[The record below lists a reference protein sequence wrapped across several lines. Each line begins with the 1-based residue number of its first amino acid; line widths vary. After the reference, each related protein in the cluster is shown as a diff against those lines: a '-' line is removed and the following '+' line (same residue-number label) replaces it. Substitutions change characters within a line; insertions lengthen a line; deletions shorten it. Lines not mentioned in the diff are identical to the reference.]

1 LANATPK
8 QPKLRGIQAPPFEE
22 DSSFE
27 VSSNACEVRG
37 GVSPSRRLSVGQIKP
52 RTRKLLTYFCLLPL
66 SFLSSPVMAAEEVL
80 GVVKSA
86 DNIRQWPEITNRL
99 DRVGINYCVVD
110 TNNWQQEL
118 DFGSISVLLLP
129 SVENIDGS
137 QAVAIEQ
144 WMNQGGKVVVTGPT
158 GNLSSTGI
166 RDKLRSLFGAYWA
179 YPLATPTTLEL
190 SANSPSEWNGRPLLE
205 NTFMGAAV
213 MLTDGS
219 QGQTAANW
227 VGESN
232 PPAAVLTS
240 NSTVLGWRWGVDA
253 VTSAELDTAW
263 LQAALNRY
271 GISTYGRFGPENQST
286 TEKPCRPEIVPQ
298 EESQPFIPGWDL
310 KPSTSPP
317 PQSYLNPSQSISFGL
332 QEKATMIQEL
342 EGLIGRFETTLL
354 SADAKASRIDS
365 PTTEVVENLISQRS
379 HNITNTKTKSATKS
393 VKKSSYPHAHQALHK
408 AKTQYQQFLELTN
421 QNRYS
426 QAKKQWLEARNTLW
440 NDYPT
445 DRQVATSENRA
456 IWLDRGTIVK
466 ARSPKDLVKLF
477 DRMATAG
484 INTVFFETVNAGYTI
499 YPSKI
504 APQQNPLVRGWDP
517 LEVAVKLAHERNMEL
532 HAWVW
537 TFAAVN
543 QRHNTILNLPKEDL
557 GPLLSR
563 YPDWAIT
570 DKKGELFHYNSG
582 KAFLDPANPGVRRY
596 LTLLFEEIATK
607 YDVDGIQLD
616 YIRYPFQSE
625 GGEHTYGYGL
635 ASRQEFKKLTGVDPI
650 ELNVGGPFWNQWTGF
665 RLKQID
671 TFVASISQRLKQ
683 QRPDLILSTA
693 VFPIP
698 RQERINLIQQ
708 HWEEWVREEW
718 IDMLVPMT
726 YALDTEQL
734 KTLTSPLSEDFSDGN
749 AILLPGIRLSNV
761 PDVVAVDQMQLIR
774 GMSAEGYALFAA
786 ESFRSSLADIFSRIQ
801 GKSSVDSSPEFLP
814 HRQPFQATQA
824 RYQSLKQEWNFL
836 ISNNQIEME
845 EQMLKNWGRSADEL
859 SVALQQLAENPSQK
873 NFVAAQ
879 LSLSTFRRQFPS
891 WMKQNK
897 TINSYQTQVWENRLE
912 TMSRLLSYGEN
923 RVLTKNSLN

>member
-1 LANATPK
+1 MWQNL
-8 QPKLRGIQAPPFEE
+8 
-22 DSSFE
+22 
-27 VSSNACEVRG
+27 
-37 GVSPSRRLSVGQIKP
+37 KP
-52 RTRKLLTYFCLLPL
+52 GKRKLLIYLCLLPL
-66 SFLSSPVMAAEEVL
+66 SFLPSPTMAAEAVL

-86 DNIRQWPEITNRL
+86 DNLKQWPEITNRL
-99 DRVGINYCVVD
+99 DRVGINYCVID
-110 TNNWQQEL
+110 TNNWRQEL

-129 SVENIDGS
+129 SVENINGS

-144 WMNQGGKVVVTGPT
+144 WMNQGGKVVVAGPT
-158 GNLSSTGI
+158 GDLSSTGI
-166 RDKLRSLFGAYWA
+166 REKLRSLFGAYWA
-179 YPLATPTTLEL
+179 YPLANPTTLEL
-190 SANSPSEWNGRPLLE
+190 SVNTPSEWTGRPLE

-213 MLTDGS
+213 MLADGS

-227 VGESN
+227 IGESN
-232 PPAAVLTS
+232 PPAAIVTN

-271 GISTYGRFGPENQST
+271 GISTYGKFGPENQTT

-298 EESQPFIPGWDL
+298 QESQPFIPDWDL
-310 KPSTSPP
+310 KPSNSLP
-317 PQSYLNPSQSISFGL
+317 PQSNLNPAQNNSLGM
-332 QEKATMIQEL
+332 QEKATMIREL

-354 SADAKASRIDS
+354 TADAKASKIDS
-365 PTTEVVENLISQRS
+365 PTTEVVESLISQRS
-379 HNITNTKTKSATKS
+379 DSNTNTTNIKGITQSATKS
-393 VKKSSYPHAHQALHK
+393 IKKSSYPHAHQALKK
-408 AKTQYQQFLELTN
+408 AKTQFQQFLELSDRG
-421 QNRYS
+421 RYS
-426 QAKKQWLEARNTLW
+426 QAKREWLEARNTLW

-445 DRQVATSENRA
+445 DRQVATSEIRA

-466 ARSPKDLVKLF
+466 ARSQKDLVKLF
-477 DRMATAG
+477 DRMAVAG

-499 YPSKI
+499 YPSSI

-517 LEVAVKLAHERNMEL
+517 LEAAVKLAHERNMEL

-543 QRHNTILNLPKEDL
+543 QRHNIILNLPEDDL

-570 DKKGELFHYNSG
+570 DKEGQLFHYNSG
-582 KAFLDPANPGVRRY
+582 KVFLDPANPGVRRY
-596 LTLLFEEIATK
+596 LTLLFEEIATN

-616 YIRYPFQSE
+616 YIRYPFQSK

-635 ASRQEFKKLTGVDPI
+635 ASRQEFKKLTGIDPI
-650 ELNVGGPFWNQWTGF
+650 ELKVGGHLWNQWTGF

-708 HWEEWVREEW
+708 HWEEWVKEEW

-786 ESFRSSLADIFSRIQ
+786 ESFRSSLADIFDRIQ
-801 GKSSVDSSPEFLP
+801 GKSSADSSPEFLP
-814 HRQPFQATQA
+814 HRQPFQATQV

-836 ISNNQIEME
+836 ISNNQIKMNE
-845 EQMLKNWGRSADEL
+845 EVLKDWGKSADGL
-859 SVALQQLAENPSQK
+859 SVALQQLATNPSQK

-879 LSLSTFRRQFPS
+879 LSLSTFRRQFPI

-912 TMSRLLSYGEN
+912 TISRLLSYGEN
-923 RVLTKNSLN
+923 RFLTGLRP

>member
-8 QPKLRGIQAPPFEE
+8 QPKLQ
-22 DSSFE
+22 
-27 VSSNACEVRG
+27 
-37 GVSPSRRLSVGQIKP
+37 RLSMWQNLKP
-52 RTRKLLTYFCLLPL
+52 GKRKLFIYLCLLPL
-66 SFLSSPVMAAEEVL
+66 SCFPSPTMAAEAVL

-86 DNIRQWPEITNRL
+86 DNLKQWPEITNRL
-99 DRVGINYCVVD
+99 DRVGINYCVIN
-110 TNNWQQEL
+110 TNNWRQEL

-129 SVENIDGS
+129 SVENINGS

-144 WMNQGGKVVVTGPT
+144 WMNQGGKVVVAGPT
-158 GNLSSTGI
+158 GDLSSTGI

-179 YPLATPTTLEL
+179 YPLANPTTLEL
-190 SANSPSEWNGRPLLE
+190 SANTPSEWTGRPLLE

-213 MLTDGS
+213 MLADGS

-227 VGESN
+227 IGESN
-232 PPAAVLTS
+232 PPAAIVTN

-271 GISTYGRFGPENQST
+271 GISTYGKFGPENQTT

-298 EESQPFIPGWDL
+298 QESQPFIPDWDL
-310 KPSTSPP
+310 KPSNSLP
-317 PQSYLNPSQSISFGL
+317 PQSNLNPAQNNSLGM
-332 QEKATMIQEL
+332 QEKATMIREL

-354 SADAKASRIDS
+354 TADAKASKIDS
-365 PTTEVVENLISQRS
+365 PTTEVVESLISQRS
-379 HNITNTKTKSATKS
+379 DSNTNTTNIKGITQSATKS
-393 VKKSSYPHAHQALHK
+393 IKKSSYPHAHQALKK
-408 AKTQYQQFLELTN
+408 AKTQFQQFLELSDRG
-421 QNRYS
+421 RYS
-426 QAKKQWLEARNTLW
+426 QAKREWLEARNTLW

-445 DRQVATSENRA
+445 DRQVATSEIRA

-466 ARSPKDLVKLF
+466 ARSQKDLVKLF
-477 DRMATAG
+477 DRMAVAG

-499 YPSKI
+499 YPSSI

-517 LEVAVKLAHERNMEL
+517 LEAAVKLAHERNMEL

-543 QRHNTILNLPKEDL
+543 QRHNIILNLPEDDL

-570 DKKGELFHYNSG
+570 DKEGQLFHYNSG
-582 KAFLDPANPGVRRY
+582 KVFLDPANPGVRRY
-596 LTLLFEEIATK
+596 LTLLFEEIATN

-616 YIRYPFQSE
+616 YIRYPFQSK

-635 ASRQEFKKLTGVDPI
+635 ASRQEFKKLTGIDPI
-650 ELNVGGPFWNQWTGF
+650 ELKVGGHLWNQWTGF

-708 HWEEWVREEW
+708 HWEEWVKEEW

-786 ESFRSSLADIFSRIQ
+786 ESFRSSLADIFDRIQ
-801 GKSSVDSSPEFLP
+801 GKSSADSSPEFLP
-814 HRQPFQATQA
+814 HRQPFQATQV

-836 ISNNQIEME
+836 ISNNQIKMNE
-845 EQMLKNWGRSADEL
+845 EVLKDWGKSADGL
-859 SVALQQLAENPSQK
+859 SVALQQLATNPSQK

-879 LSLSTFRRQFPS
+879 LSLSTFRRQFPI

-912 TMSRLLSYGEN
+912 TISRLLSYGEN
-923 RVLTKNSLN
+923 RFLTGLRP

>member
-8 QPKLRGIQAPPFEE
+8 QPKLQR
-22 DSSFE
+22 
-27 VSSNACEVRG
+27 
-37 GVSPSRRLSVGQIKP
+37 PSRWQNFKP
-52 RTRKLLTYFCLLPL
+52 RTRKLLIYLGLLPL
-66 SFLSSPVMAAEEVL
+66 SFLPSPTMAAEAVL

-86 DNIRQWPEITNRL
+86 DNLKQWAEITNRL
-99 DRVGINYCVVD
+99 DRVGINYCVID

-129 SVENIDGS
+129 SVEDINGS

-179 YPLATPTTLEL
+179 YPLANPTSLEL
-190 SANSPSEWNGRPLLE
+190 SVNTPSEWTGRPLLE

-213 MLTDGS
+213 MLADGS

-227 VGESN
+227 IGESN
-232 PPAAVLTS
+232 PPAAIVTN

-271 GISTYGRFGPENQST
+271 GISTYGKFGPENQNT
-286 TEKPCRPEIVPQ
+286 TEKPCRPEIVPPQ
-298 EESQPFIPGWDL
+298 ESQPFIPGWDL
-310 KPSTSPP
+310 KPSNSPP
-317 PQSYLNPSQSISFGL
+317 PQSSLNPIQSNSLGM

-342 EGLIGRFETTLL
+342 AGLIDRFETTLL
-354 SADAKASRIDS
+354 TADAKASKIDS
-365 PTTEVVENLISQRS
+365 PTTEVVENLIGQRGNS
-379 HNITNTKTKSATKS
+379 TTNTTNIKSITHSKTKSI
-393 VKKSSYPHAHQALHK
+393 KKSSYPHAHQALKK
-408 AKTQYQQFLELTN
+408 AKTQFQQFLELSDRG
-421 QNRYS
+421 RYS
-426 QAKKQWLEARNTLW
+426 QAKREWLEARNTLW
-440 NDYPT
+440 KDYPT
-445 DRQVATSENRA
+445 DRQVATSEIRA

-466 ARSPKDLVKLF
+466 ARSEKDLVKLF
-477 DRMATAG
+477 DRMSVAG

-499 YPSKI
+499 YPSSI
-504 APQQNPLVRGWDP
+504 APQQNPLVQGWDP
-517 LEVAVKLAHERNMEL
+517 LEAAVKLAHERNMEL

-543 QRHNTILNLPKEDL
+543 QRHNTILNLPKDDL

-582 KAFLDPANPGVRRY
+582 KVFLDPANPGVRRY
-596 LTLLFEEIATK
+596 LTLLFEEIATN

-650 ELNVGGPFWNQWTGF
+650 ELNVGGHLWNQWTGF

-708 HWEEWVREEW
+708 HWEEWVRAEW

-734 KTLTSPLSEDFSDGN
+734 KTLTSPLSEDFSEGN

-774 GMSAEGYALFAA
+774 GMSAEGYVLFAA
-786 ESFRSSLADIFSRIQ
+786 ESFRSSLADIFNRIQ
-801 GKSSVDSSPEFLP
+801 GKSSVDSAPEFLP

-836 ISNNQIEME
+836 ISNNQIEMNE
-845 EQMLKNWGRSADEL
+845 SVLKDWGRSADEL
-859 SVALQQLAENPSQK
+859 SVALQQLSENPSQK
-873 NFVAAQ
+873 NFVTAQ
-879 LSLSTFRRQFPS
+879 LSLSTFRRQFPN

-897 TINSYQTQVWENRLE
+897 TINSYQAQVWENRLE

-923 RVLTKNSLN
+923 RVLIGLRP